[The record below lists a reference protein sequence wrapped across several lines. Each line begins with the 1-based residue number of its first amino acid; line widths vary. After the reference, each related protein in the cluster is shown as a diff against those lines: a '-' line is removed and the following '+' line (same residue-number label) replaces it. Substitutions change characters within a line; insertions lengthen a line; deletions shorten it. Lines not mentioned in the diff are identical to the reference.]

1 MFPNSTY
8 ILNPGTPVQNL
19 SPHKNPHTNV
29 YNSFHRSCQNMEAT
43 KMSFN
48 RWMVKKL
55 WYIQTMEY
63 HSVIKRNEL
72 PSHKIWRNLKCILL
86 SERKLS
92 RKAPCCMIPTP
103 WHSEESTTMDTVKSK
118 KWLLGF
124 QERGERMNGR
134 NQEIF
139 RAGKPLGMM
148 LHSGYMSSD
157 ICPNPQNCKHSEA

>member
-1 MFPNSTY
+1 MFPNSSY

-29 YNSFHRSCQNMEAT
+29 YNSFHHSCQNMEAT

-55 WYIQTMEY
+55 WYIHTMEY

-103 WHSEESTTMDTVKSK
+103 WHSEESKTMETVKRSVVARASGKRRKDEREEPGDLQGRETIGYDAAQWIHVIRHLSK
-118 KWLLGF
+118 PTKL
-124 QERGERMNGR
+124 
-134 NQEIF
+134 
-139 RAGKPLGMM
+139 
-148 LHSGYMSSD
+148 
-157 ICPNPQNCKHSEA
+157 